1 MYTTTIF
8 SGFNFQL
15 QTQYNHF
22 LLFSIIMRSNHSSGG
37 PPPPPIKK
45 KNRQAVTT
53 SPAAGAGF
61 NFATN
66 SRLHNSKKSSAG
78 IEGPCANL

>member
-15 QTQYNHF
+15 LQTQSF
-22 LLFSIIMRSNHSSGG
+22 FAFSIMRSNHSSGG

-45 KNRQAVTT
+45 KNRQAVTA
-53 SPAAGAGF
+53 SSAAGAGF

-66 SRLHNSKKSSAG
+66 SRLHNSKRSSAG